1 MRAFTEGPWTR
12 PPKIILGIDIGTTQ
26 SAVAFAHLYPN
37 GPQSLYR
44 VSAWPGQETHRGES
58 KIPTLVYYDQRG
70 KAVSFGAEA
79 LKLETAEKA
88 EEQGWLLAR
97 HFKLHLHPDAMKQK
111 HNLKVQPLPAGIP
124 LEKIYTD
131 FMVYLMK
138 HTQEFFEARIIDGPK
153 VWQDLHKDMTIVIAH
168 PNGWTIKE
176 QNFLRKA
183 AVAAKYTTEAKAH
196 AQIHFVS
203 EAEAS
208 VHFCM
213 FHSDIQNRL
222 SPNVNFI
229 VCDAGGSTVDT
240 TAYCVKTA
248 APMLELEEKKA
259 SACVQAGAVFVDLE
273 CENHLSGILNRLGL
287 PEDERIDY
295 LRHGVKDFENSAKKE
310 FGLIVSEGQI
320 KEEHRVD
327 MGCRINHPEFKIR
340 RGAITLTSDTIHGF
354 FDNCVEETVAS
365 IRQQMQG
372 LQPKHILLVGGFGD
386 SPHLRHTLL
395 SEFNSAGCQVTVAN
409 DSTSKAVADGA
420 VIWCAKL
427 SVTSRA
433 TRMPYG
439 VEINDPYDSKDP
451 DHAGRSVHRHDAG
464 YDYVTGKWSQI
475 VGRNIVMNAAE
486 AMRES
491 YWRSYKTPAPRLKN
505 FTVTMFA
512 WTIDGE
518 PPNKWLRD
526 KDGRINHGYE
536 EICQVEADL
545 SGMRQALKRKTGR
558 DGEYYYLDF
567 TMALQFG
574 GTELQAFVEW
584 EQDGETRTGPASI
597 LPSAL
602 TTVKP

>member
-12 PPKIILGIDIGTTQ
+12 PSKIIIGIDIGTTQ
-26 SAVAFAHLYPN
+26 SAVAFAYLYPN

-44 VSAWPGQETHRGES
+44 VSAWPGQESQKGES
-58 KIPTLVYYDQRG
+58 KIPTLVYYDKNG

-79 LKLETAEKA
+79 LQLDTAEKA
-88 EEQGWLLAR
+88 EEEEWQLAR
-97 HFKLHLHPDAMKQK
+97 HFKLHLHPEAMKQR
-111 HNLKVQPLPAGIP
+111 HNLKVQPLPTGIS
-124 LEKIYTD
+124 LQTIYTD

-138 HTQEFFEARIIDGPK
+138 HTQEFFESRILDGGK
-153 VWQDLHKDMTIVIAH
+153 VWDELHKDMTIVIAH
-168 PNGWTIKE
+168 PNGWTVKE

-183 AVAAKYTTEAKAH
+183 AVAARYTSEAKAH

-213 FHSDIQNRL
+213 FHSDLHNRL
-222 SPNVNFI
+222 NPNVNFI

-248 APMLELEEKKA
+248 SPMLELEEKKA

-273 CENHLSGILNRLGL
+273 CEKYLTGVMNELGL
-287 PEDERIDY
+287 PKEERDDY
-295 LRHGVKDFENSAKKE
+295 LRIGVKDFESSAKKAFDSAE
-310 FGLIVSEGQI
+310 
-320 KEEHRVD
+320 KEHRVD
-327 MGCRINHPEFKIR
+327 LGCRLVRPDLKIR
-340 RGAITLTSDTIHGF
+340 RGAITLSGETIQTF

-365 IRQQMQG
+365 IRQQMSG

-386 SPHLRHTLL
+386 SPYLRQTLL

-409 DSTSKAVADGA
+409 DATSKAVADGA

-433 TRMPYG
+433 TRVPYG
-439 VEINDPYDSKDP
+439 VEINDPYDSKDA
-451 DHAGRSVHRHDAG
+451 DHAGRTVHRHDAG

-475 VGRNIVMNAAE
+475 VGKGVIMGAAE

-491 YWRSYKTPAPRLKN
+491 YWRSYKTASPRLNN

-512 WTIDGE
+512 WTAE
-518 PPNKWLRD
+518 NEVPNRWLRD
-526 KDGRINHGYE
+526 KNGRINRGYE

-545 SGMRQALKRKTGR
+545 SGMRQALKKKTGR

-602 TTVKP
+602 TSVRPM

>member
-26 SAVAFAHLYPN
+26 SAVAFAYLYPN

-44 VSAWPGQETHRGES
+44 VAAWPGQEAHKGES
-58 KIPTLVYYDQRG
+58 KIPTLVYYDQND

-79 LKLETAEKA
+79 LKPETADKA
-88 EEQGWLLAR
+88 EEQGWRLAR
-97 HFKLHLHPDAMKQK
+97 HFKLHLHPEAMKQK
-111 HNLKVQPLPAGIP
+111 HNLKVQPLPSGIT

-131 FMVYLMK
+131 FMGYLMK
-138 HTQEFFEARIIDGPK
+138 HTQEFFETRIIDGRK
-153 VWQDLHKDMTIVIAH
+153 VWEDLHNDMTIVLAH

-183 AVAAKYTTEAKAH
+183 AVAAKYTSEGKAH

-213 FHSDIQNRL
+213 FHSDIHNRL
-222 SPNVNFI
+222 NMNVNFI

-240 TAYCVKTA
+240 TAYCVKSVS
-248 APMLELEEKKA
+248 PMLELEEKKA

-273 CENHLSGILNRLGL
+273 CEKHLAGVLNRIGL
-287 PEDERIDY
+287 EDEERNDY
-295 LRHGVKDFENSAKKE
+295 LRSGMKDFESSAKKA
-310 FGLIVSEGQI
+310 FGSIGPDGEMAP
-320 KEEHRVD
+320 EHRVD
-327 MGCRINHPEFKIR
+327 MGCRLQRPEYKIR
-340 RGAITLTSDTIHGF
+340 RGAITLSSDTIQTF

-365 IRQQMQG
+365 IRQQMSG
-372 LQPKHILLVGGFGD
+372 LNPKHILLVGGFGD
-386 SPHLRHTLL
+386 SPHLRNTLL

-420 VIWCAKL
+420 VIWSAKL

-439 VEINDPYDSKDP
+439 VEINDPHDSRDP

-475 VGRNIVMNAAE
+475 VGKGVVMNAAE

-491 YWRSYKTPAPRLKN
+491 YWRSYKTPTPRLNN

-512 WTIDGE
+512 WTIE
-518 PPNKWLRD
+518 SEQPNKWLRD
-526 KDGRINHGYE
+526 RHGRINKGYE

-545 SGMRQALKRKTGR
+545 SGMRQALKKKTGR

-567 TMALQFG
+567 SMALQFG

-584 EQDGETRTGPASI
+584 EQNGETRTGPASI

-602 TTVKP
+602 TSVKP